1 MSQFMKLSSYYL
13 MFFIFYFTC
22 LSVDTLAEKTN
33 HFIKVPL
40 PVFKKQ
46 LEKTRLAAQSVA
58 STLSHMHAG
67 VDDRN
72 STNRIIVVC
81 EEMLNSAAGVSGWV
95 LSTFPH
101 LKDNVFSEMKS
112 WLSLSS
118 PRMCAYQFEHGIDSN
133 VAKSVYRVTK
143 LMDDLLDMIQ

>member
-1 MSQFMKLSSYYL
+1 MKLSSYYL

-22 LSVDTLAEKTN
+22 LYTIAEKTN

-46 LEKTRLAAQSVA
+46 LEKTRLAAQGVA
-58 STLSHMHAG
+58 STLSHMHVG

-101 LKDNVFSEMKS
+101 LKGSY
-112 WLSLSS
+112 
-118 PRMCAYQFEHGIDSN
+118 P
-133 VAKSVYRVTK
+133 
-143 LMDDLLDMIQ
+143 